1 MFAGHVAEMFGVGD
15 PTNLIQSEALAE
27 MKRDLMAQIRKD
39 YAGMFDIDYQP
50 EEFLDMDITTDLGT
64 TSISG
69 RKLNENEQRELVPAN
84 ATI

>member
-1 MFAGHVAEMFGVGD
+1 MGTFASHVAEMFGVGD

-50 EEFLDMDITTDLGT
+50 EEFLDMDINTDLGT
-64 TSISG
+64 TGIYG
-69 RKLNENEQRELVPAN
+69 K
-84 ATI
+84 